1 MKRSI
6 AVLVLAFLTAPTFAG
21 DAAVKGTVR
30 KDGVYV
36 APHHRTTPN
45 KTRTDN
51 YSSKP
56 NVNPYTGKAGRVDP
70 YAPKPARVPPGQ

>member
-1 MKRSI
+1 MKRTI
-6 AVLVLAFLTAPTFAG
+6 ALVVLTVFAAPTLAQ

-56 NVNPYTGKAGRVDP
+56 NVNPYTGKAGRIDP
-70 YAPKPARVPPGQ
+70 YALKPAAKPPVK